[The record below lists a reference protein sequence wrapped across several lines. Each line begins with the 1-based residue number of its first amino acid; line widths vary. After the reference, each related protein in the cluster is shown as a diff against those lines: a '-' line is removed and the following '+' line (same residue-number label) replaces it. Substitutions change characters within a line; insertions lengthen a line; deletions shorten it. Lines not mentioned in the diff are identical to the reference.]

1 MGSGK
6 DARNSWWLIVAI
18 ASTVVV
24 LIAWASL
31 SEIDQIARS
40 QGQVIAGARTQVIQS
55 ANDGVIEAILVR
67 EGEKVTKGQLLA
79 RLDKSQAEAAWQD
92 SVTKVA
98 ALKAAL
104 ARLRAEVFSRKLVFS
119 DDVLAHP
126 AFVANQT
133 ELFQRRQK
141 AVNAEIGALEQSLG
155 LVQKQLNLNLPLLES
170 GDISKAEVIVLQKQV
185 AEISGQITN
194 RRNKYFQDA
203 QAEMTKAEEDLAT
216 QEQLLVDRASV
227 HERTQIVS
235 PAEGLVRNIL
245 TTTPG
250 AKVRP
255 GDVIME
261 LLPTASA
268 LIVEAKLRPADIAF
282 VRPGLSATV
291 KLDAFDYSIYG
302 VLAGEVTYI
311 SPDALM
317 EKTQAGEQ
325 PYYRVQIRIDE
336 RSLAERNARHTG
348 KPIVVQP
355 GMTASVD
362 IRTGQQTVLSY
373 LTKPLTK
380 TISES
385 LGER

>member
-1 MGSGK
+1 M
-6 DARNSWWLIVAI
+6 
-18 ASTVVV
+18 
-24 LIAWASL
+24 
-31 SEIDQIARS
+31 
-40 QGQVIAGARTQVIQS
+40 
-55 ANDGVIEAILVR
+55 
-67 EGEKVTKGQLLA
+67 
-79 RLDKSQAEAAWQD
+79 
-92 SVTKVA
+92 
-98 ALKAAL
+98 
-104 ARLRAEVFSRKLVFS
+104 
-119 DDVLAHP
+119 
-126 AFVANQT
+126 
-133 ELFQRRQK
+133 
-141 AVNAEIGALEQSLG
+141 
-155 LVQKQLNLNLPLLES
+155 
-170 GDISKAEVIVLQKQV
+170 
-185 AEISGQITN
+185 
-194 RRNKYFQDA
+194 
-203 QAEMTKAEEDLAT
+203 
-216 QEQLLVDRASV
+216 LVDRASV

-245 TTTPG
+245 TSTPG

-336 RSLAERNARHTG
+336 RSLAERNAIHTG

-380 TISES
+380 TISDS